1 MDQENQNNYNNEP
14 IADQKEPTY
23 PDTLKTEETN
33 WNQQNG
39 TGQPVKAPQ
48 STLALVSLVMG
59 ILGIVTSCCIYGG
72 IIFGSLGIMFALLSK
87 TEERFEGYAKAGLIT
102 SIISLVI
109 ISILFFLLLV
119 LQAAGKFY
127 GGGMF

>member
-1 MDQENQNNYNNEP
+1 MDQENQMNFNNES
-14 IADQKEPTY
+14 IGDQKEPTY
-23 PDTLKTEETN
+23 PDTSKREENN

-87 TEERFEGYAKAGLIT
+87 TEARFEGYAKAGLIT

-109 ISILFFLLLV
+109 ISILFFILLV
-119 LQAAGKFY
+119 LKAAGKFY

>member
-1 MDQENQNNYNNEP
+1 MDQENQKNYNNEP

-33 WNQQNG
+33 WNQRNG

-87 TEERFEGYAKAGLIT
+87 TEARLEGYAKAGLIT

-109 ISILFFLLLV
+109 IAILFFILLV

>member
-1 MDQENQNNYNNEP
+1 
-14 IADQKEPTY
+14 
-23 PDTLKTEETN
+23 
-33 WNQQNG
+33 
-39 TGQPVKAPQ
+39 
-48 STLALVSLVMG
+48 MG

-87 TEERFEGYAKAGLIT
+87 TEARLEGYAKAGLIT

-109 ISILFFLLLV
+109 IAILFFILLV

>member
-1 MDQENQNNYNNEP
+1 MDQENQKNYNNEP
-14 IADQKEPTY
+14 IAAHKEPTY
-23 PDTLKTEETN
+23 PDTLKTEEKN

-39 TGQPVKAPQ
+39 AGQPVKAPQ

-87 TEERFEGYAKAGLIT
+87 TEERLEGYAKAGLIT

-109 ISILFFLLLV
+109 IAILFFIILV

>member
-1 MDQENQNNYNNEP
+1 MDQENQMNYNNEP

-23 PDTLKTEETN
+23 PDTSMTEEKN

-87 TEERFEGYAKAGLIT
+87 TEARFEGYAKAGLIT

-109 ISILFFLLLV
+109 ISILFFILLV